1 MIQFKIKTSVMLMVT
16 MLLLTSMDAAAEKVS
31 TVDAKE
37 LFTAKNFIADEPK
50 TISKDISEQVAAD
63 VSANMSKQKAILH
76 WDAVNTSAKMEIADS
91 TIAKAT
97 PIIITAADIDAQKKA
112 QKQSKQK
119 VKSASDNLFGQVKVP
134 VLNKTEIASAVENK
148 QKIAENKPV
157 VNKINNNKIN
167 LPQNHTEA
175 IVSLPPIQSVKQIK
189 EDIVALP
196 PIEAVA
202 AEKVVALPPVQKIS

>member
-148 QKIAENKPV
+148 PV